1 MKFINHSEG
10 NLFIDEQE
18 IIDPLEDQIQI
29 ENHFAGINFSSGLD
43 NGAEEGIEIMKSL
56 SFFTTMSDEYNLLA
70 DIYAV
75 KGWDE

>member
-29 ENHFAGINFSSGLD
+29 ENHFAGVNR
-43 NGAEEGIEIMKSL
+43 
-56 SFFTTMSDEYNLLA
+56 A
-70 DIYAV
+70 DILQKNGHYPPPPGESEIIGLECSGV
-75 KGWDE
+75 VTN